1 MESTVQIRTIA
12 EQEVKPPYVASTGRK
27 QALGRGR
34 ERCNVGKQRQDSMTR
49 RQCLYKKTERRSSST
64 ESVSEK
70 SEQSRESQSNTE
82 RRHHLETPADLRTE
96 LHYLFVSLIEEI
108 SFLVVF
114 IICIF
119 VRLSSKLLL
128 FLIPL
133 GTLDL
138 SAWKYKM
145 VTPSD
150 SSTPTGQLPGTSI
163 RWIGAMPSPGSSGAP
178 HFVGANVTEF
188 LRRYHAT
195 CKDHGLDTKETIQ
208 RLPDYCDLTI
218 GQYIRTIP
226 WYPGHGPY
234 K

>member
-1 MESTVQIRTIA
+1 MEWTVEIRTIA

-49 RQCLYKKTERRSSST
+49 RQCLSSGRRQNAGRRRQNQYQ
-64 ESVSEK
+64 K
-70 SEQSRESQSNTE
+70 NQSKAGGARSNTE

-114 IICIF
+114 IICIL
-119 VRLSSKLLL
+119 VQISSKLLL

-145 VTPSD
+145 VTPSN

-195 CKDHGLDTKETIQ
+195 CKDHGLDTKESYVCTAQ
-208 RLPDYCDLTI
+208 S
-218 GQYIRTIP
+218 
-226 WYPGHGPY
+226 
-234 K
+234 